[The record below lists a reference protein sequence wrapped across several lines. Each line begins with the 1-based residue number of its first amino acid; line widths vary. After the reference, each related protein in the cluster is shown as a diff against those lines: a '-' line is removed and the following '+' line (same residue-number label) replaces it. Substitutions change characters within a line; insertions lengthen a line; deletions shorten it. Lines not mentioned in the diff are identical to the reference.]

1 MGALLITKTN
11 NKDEK
16 RLYKCSITS
25 KSRTNR
31 HVRQASA

>member
-11 NKDEK
+11 NKEEK

-25 KSRTNR
+25 KPRANR
-31 HVRQASA
+31 YVRQASA